1 MKRIEVPDEIMKD
14 ADPINDSVQKMADKL
29 KLHRTQ
35 VKGILKAL
43 YEVPELLNTAMAQA
57 GETLE
62 NPDNTEN
69 TTPEVRHTR
78 NITKK
83 IAEEGGKVNWVL
95 EKINESD
102 KTPEKKCGRKKKH
115 KEVRIEYRWVTFCGS
130 YCGSQCV
137 GHVFWVTLRGSYL
150 LGHAVWVVIFTPIQR

>member
-1 MKRIEVPDEIMKD
+1 MKRIEVPDEIIKD
-14 ADPINDSVQKMADKL
+14 AQPINDSVQKMADKL

-57 GETLE
+57 GEAPE
-62 NPDNTEN
+62 NPEN
-69 TTPEVRHTR
+69 SENATPEVRHTR

-83 IAEEGGKVNWVL
+83 IAEEGGKVDWVL

-102 KTPEKKCGRKKKH
+102 KTPEKKRGRKKKH
-115 KEVRIEYRWVTFCGS
+115 QEVRQVQFSMTF
-130 YCGSQCV
+130 V
-137 GHVFWVTLRGSYL
+137 GLFNKL
-150 LGHAVWVVIFTPIQR
+150 PIL